1 MRDSMERLTTRHC
14 EKAVIKDKSLLS
26 KAMEKLARY
35 EEMEEQGC
43 KGCHYENY
51 EKTAYP
57 CATCARSKQDR
68 YETTEEKNLDSLEL
82 SIDTLGL
89 STRAYNCIRRAGIN
103 SIRALCSKT
112 PKDLMR
118 IRDMGVKTLDEI
130 IQKMDKQGLELKKE
144 KEK

>member
-1 MRDSMERLTTRHC
+1 MERLTTRHNGV
-14 EKAVIKDKSLLS
+14 AVIKDKSKHK

-35 EEMEEQGC
+35 EDMEEQGC
-43 KGCHYENY
+43 KGCHFESYT
-51 EKTAYP
+51 KAALP
-57 CATCARSKQDR
+57 CIACMRNKEDR
-68 YETTEEKNLDSLEL
+68 YETTEEQNLDSLEL

-130 IQKMDKQGLELKKE
+130 VQKMAKQGLELKKE

>member
-1 MRDSMERLTTRHC
+1 MERFTEYHSGV
-14 EKAVIKDKSLLS
+14 AVIRDKS
-26 KAMEKLARY
+26 KHIEAMEKLAKY
-35 EEMEEQGC
+35 EDVEEQGC
-43 KGCHYENY
+43 KGCHYEDF
-51 EKTAYP
+51 EKNNYP
-57 CATCARSKQDR
+57 CITCMRCKQDR